1 MEDLSVLNKLPV
13 LPLRDVVVYPYAVI
27 PLFVGRGKS
36 IAALNQ
42 SMSQEKEILVVT
54 QKSASKDDPCAGDLY
69 SVGTLATILQILEL
83 PDGTVKVLIEGV
95 ERVKIKAIEDIDEYL
110 LSEYEIFSAGKL
122 DDLEVETIMRL
133 ALDKFEQYG
142 NLSKKIPTET
152 MGIVAAIT
160 DASRLADSLANHL
173 PLPLEQK
180 QNILEMMALI
190 DRFELLLVSMESEI
204 ELFDIGQK
212 IRTRVKKQM
221 EKSQKEYFL
230 NEQMKAIQKEL
241 GDTDEEDD
249 LAQLA
254 GKIKNAGMT
263 KHALAKAKTEL
274 KKLKAMSP
282 MSAEASVLRGYI
294 DWLVSVPWR
303 KRSKVRHDLKRAE
316 YILNEDHYGLDEVK
330 ERILEFL
337 AVQQR
342 VKTLKGPVLCLVGPP
357 GVGKT
362 SLGESIAKATG
373 RKYARMSLGGV
384 RDEAEIRGH
393 RRTYI
398 GSLPG
403 KLIQKLSKVEVKN
416 PLFLL
421 DEIDKMGTDHRG
433 DPSSAMLEV
442 LDPEQNNRFNDHYLE
457 VDYDLSEV
465 MFICTA
471 NTMDIPAPLLDRME
485 IIRIS
490 GYTEDE
496 KLNIAL
502 KYLLPKQLKANGLT
516 EKELCLQEKPMI
528 DIIRYYTKEAGVRG
542 LEKQL
547 ARLCRKVVTQHVRE
561 ETKKT
566 YSITT
571 EGLEELLGVKR
582 YNFGRA
588 EEESQVGQVTGL
600 AWTQVGG
607 ELLTI
612 ESSAIPGNGKV
623 IKTGSLGDVMQES
636 IQAAL
641 TVVRSRAQVLGV
653 HRDFHQKLDLHIHVP
668 EGATPK
674 DGPSAGI
681 AMCTVVVSV
690 LTGIPVRADVAM
702 TGEITL
708 RGEVLKIGGLK
719 EKLLAAHRG
728 GIKKVIIPYENK
740 HDLKEIPD
748 NIKDDLEIVPVQWID
763 EVLDIALL
771 AKPAP
776 LSDEEYKKEEK
787 ESIKAK
793 DMSEPRINTH

>member
-27 PLFVGRGKS
+27 PLFVGREKS

-42 SMSQEKEILVVT
+42 SMSQEKKILVVT

-582 YNFGRA
+582 YNF
-588 EEESQVGQVTGL
+588 
-600 AWTQVGG
+600 
-607 ELLTI
+607 
-612 ESSAIPGNGKV
+612 
-623 IKTGSLGDVMQES
+623 
-636 IQAAL
+636 AAL
-641 TVVRSRAQVLGV
+641 
-653 HRDFHQKLDLHIHVP
+653 
-668 EGATPK
+668 
-674 DGPSAGI
+674 
-681 AMCTVVVSV
+681 
-690 LTGIPVRADVAM
+690 
-702 TGEITL
+702 
-708 RGEVLKIGGLK
+708 
-719 EKLLAAHRG
+719 
-728 GIKKVIIPYENK
+728 KK
-740 HDLKEIPD
+740 
-748 NIKDDLEIVPVQWID
+748 
-763 EVLDIALL
+763 
-771 AKPAP
+771 
-776 LSDEEYKKEEK
+776 
-787 ESIKAK
+787 KAK
-793 DMSEPRINTH
+793 LVRLQV

>member
-27 PLFVGRGKS
+27 PLFVGREKS

-42 SMSQEKEILVVT
+42 SMSQEKKILVVT

-180 QNILEMMALI
+180 QNILEMTALI

-263 KHALAKAKTEL
+263 KHALAKAKAEL

-403 KLIQKLSKVEVKN
+403 KLIQKLSKVGAKN

-421 DEIDKMGTDHRG
+421 DEIDKMGMDH
-433 DPSSAMLEV
+433 
-442 LDPEQNNRFNDHYLE
+442 QNTLLLFSYLI
-457 VDYDLSEV
+457 Y
-465 MFICTA
+465 
-471 NTMDIPAPLLDRME
+471 
-485 IIRIS
+485 
-490 GYTEDE
+490 
-496 KLNIAL
+496 
-502 KYLLPKQLKANGLT
+502 
-516 EKELCLQEKPMI
+516 
-528 DIIRYYTKEAGVRG
+528 
-542 LEKQL
+542 
-547 ARLCRKVVTQHVRE
+547 
-561 ETKKT
+561 
-566 YSITT
+566 IT
-571 EGLEELLGVKR
+571 
-582 YNFGRA
+582 
-588 EEESQVGQVTGL
+588 
-600 AWTQVGG
+600 
-607 ELLTI
+607 
-612 ESSAIPGNGKV
+612 
-623 IKTGSLGDVMQES
+623 
-636 IQAAL
+636 
-641 TVVRSRAQVLGV
+641 
-653 HRDFHQKLDLHIHVP
+653 
-668 EGATPK
+668 
-674 DGPSAGI
+674 
-681 AMCTVVVSV
+681 
-690 LTGIPVRADVAM
+690 
-702 TGEITL
+702 
-708 RGEVLKIGGLK
+708 
-719 EKLLAAHRG
+719 
-728 GIKKVIIPYENK
+728 
-740 HDLKEIPD
+740 
-748 NIKDDLEIVPVQWID
+748 
-763 EVLDIALL
+763 
-771 AKPAP
+771 
-776 LSDEEYKKEEK
+776 
-787 ESIKAK
+787 
-793 DMSEPRINTH
+793 